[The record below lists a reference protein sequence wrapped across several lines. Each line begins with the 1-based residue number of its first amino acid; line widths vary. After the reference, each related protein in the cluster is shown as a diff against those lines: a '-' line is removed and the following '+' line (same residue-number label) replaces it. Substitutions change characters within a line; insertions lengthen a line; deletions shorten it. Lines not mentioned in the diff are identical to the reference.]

1 LDSSFRT
8 SFPFSSTPFYFFFS
22 TRKWTRIRIPGPLA
36 LTHLPTSDVYRN
48 LPRHR
53 LNATP
58 NPLNVVTLSRSKNP
72 IPSLDVVALAR
83 VDPIRN
89 RNSDEL
95 IRRPTPLTDARS
107 PLPRQAIAV
116 VVPMTANRSRYVV
129 FRAPMSVDSTAP
141 PRTSCAATRTIP
153 PSSTRARSKF
163 VD

>member
-36 LTHLPTSDVYRN
+36 LTHLPTSDVYNN

-53 LNATP
+53 LNVTP
-58 NPLNVVTLSRSKNP
+58 SLLSAATLSRNKNR
-72 IPSLDVVALAR
+72 IPNLDVVALAR

-95 IRRPTPLTDARS
+95 TRRPIPLTDARS

-116 VVPMTANRSRYVV
+116 VVLMTASRSRCAV
-129 FRAPMSVDSTAP
+129 FRAPTSVDSTAP
-141 PRTSCAATRTIP
+141 PRTSYAATRTIP